1 MLGTAYFLPVVLGL
15 IDQVGAATV
24 AELGAIGLAAGLL
37 IALTLAGVERLA
49 GRTPEKVEG

>member
-1 MLGTAYFLPVVLGL
+1 MLGTAYFLPAVLGL